1 MTALAPAADL
11 SDRQTIRRTDLP
23 SVNRE
28 RPDGTPLP
36 RREIRHRASPVR
48 GRRTSSASASP
59 SPSAASPAA
68 TPAPPPG
75 DPTALC
81 CAVAHAATEVLRGVR
96 PLAQLVRSVSPEVF
110 EQLEVL
116 ARLRSVARE
125 RRGAPPTPQ
134 SRSRVRRARVVK
146 VSPEAAEAT
155 VVIDDVDRVRAA
167 ALRVELHRG
176 RWRVV
181 VLEIG

>member
-1 MTALAPAADL
+1 MTALAPTVPL
-11 SDRQTIRRTDLP
+11 SDRQTIRRTDTA
-23 SVNRE
+23 SVNQE
-28 RPDGTPLP
+28 SPAGTVSA
-36 RREIRHRASPVR
+36 RRGLRHRASPAPV
-48 GRRTSSASASP
+48 RRTPALP
-59 SPSAASPAA
+59 GRELAAD
-68 TPAPPPG
+68 PG

-96 PLAQLVRSVSPEVF
+96 PLAQLVRSVSPEVYD
-110 EQLEVL
+110 QLEAL
-116 ARLRSVARE
+116 ARVRSAARE

-134 SRSRVRRARVVK
+134 SRSRVRRARVVR
-146 VSPEAAEAT
+146 VAPEAAEAT
-155 VVIDDVDRVRAA
+155 VIIDDVDRVRAA

>member
-1 MTALAPAADL
+1 MTALAPAVDL
-11 SDRQTIRRTDLP
+11 SDRQKLRRTDSPPVDQDSPAVRAPGRHELRHTVP
-23 SVNRE
+23 QAPTVRAKS
-28 RPDGTPLP
+28 LP
-36 RREIRHRASPVR
+36 RQA
-48 GRRTSSASASP
+48 
-59 SPSAASPAA
+59 PAA
-68 TPAPPPG
+68 DPG

-96 PLAQLVRSVSPEVF
+96 PLAQLVRSVSPEVYD
-110 EQLEVL
+110 QLEVL
-116 ARLRSVARE
+116 AQVRAAARG

-134 SRSRVRRARVVK
+134 SRSRVRRARVVR
-146 VSPEAAEAT
+146 VAPDAAEAT

>member
-1 MTALAPAADL
+1 MTALAPAVDL
-11 SDRQTIRRTDLP
+11 TDRPRLRRTDTA

-28 RPDGTPLP
+28 RTVEKPPA
-36 RREIRHRASPVR
+36 RRELRHRASPAPAR
-48 GRRTSSASASP
+48 PTQ
-59 SPSAASPAA
+59 AAAREN
-68 TPAPPPG
+68 PAPDPG

-96 PLAQLVRSVSPEVF
+96 PLAQLVRSVSPEVYD
-110 EQLEVL
+110 QLEAL
-116 ARLRSVARE
+116 AQVRSSARG

-134 SRSRVRRARVVK
+134 SRSRVRRARVVR
-146 VSPEAAEAT
+146 VAHDAAEAS

>member
-1 MTALAPAADL
+1 MTALAPTVDL
-11 SDRQTIRRTDLP
+11 SDRPRLRRTDTA
-23 SVNRE
+23 SVDRE
-28 RPDGTPLP
+28 GTAEKSPA
-36 RREIRHRASPVR
+36 RRELRHRASRAPEPA
-48 GRRTSSASASP
+48 RRAQP
-59 SPSAASPAA
+59 PAA
-68 TPAPPPG
+68 QAPAADPG

-96 PLAQLVRSVSPEVF
+96 PLAQLVRSVSPEVYD
-110 EQLEVL
+110 QLEALTQVRAA
-116 ARLRSVARE
+116 ARG

-134 SRSRVRRARVVK
+134 SRSRVRRARVVR
-146 VSPEAAEAT
+146 VAHDAAEAT

>member
-1 MTALAPAADL
+1 MTALAPIVDHPA
-11 SDRQTIRRTDLP
+11 RQEIRRTDTA

-28 RPDGTPLP
+28 GTEVKGSA
-36 RREIRHRASPVR
+36 RRELRHRASPAPA
-48 GRRTSSASASP
+48 SSSSP
-59 SPSAASPAA
+59 SRRPQ
-68 TPAPPPG
+68 TPAGQDPAPDPG

-96 PLAQLVRSVSPEVF
+96 PLAQLVRSVSPEVYD
-110 EQLEVL
+110 QLETLTQVRSA
-116 ARLRSVARE
+116 ARG

-134 SRSRVRRARVVK
+134 SRSRVRRARVVR
-146 VSPEAAEAT
+146 VAPDAAEAT

>member
-1 MTALAPAADL
+1 MTALAPTAPAAD
-11 SDRQTIRRTDLP
+11 RQELRRTDTAA
-23 SVNRE
+23 VNRE
-28 RPDGTPLP
+28 SSAATVSARHGL
-36 RREIRHRASPVR
+36 RHRAAPAPVR
-48 GRRTSSASASP
+48 R
-59 SPSAASPAA
+59 
-68 TPAPPPG
+68 TPAPPGREPAADPG

-96 PLAQLVRSVSPEVF
+96 PLAQLVRSVSPEVYD
-110 EQLEVL
+110 QLEAL
-116 ARLRSVARE
+116 ARVRSAARD

-134 SRSRVRRARVVK
+134 SRSRVRRARVVR
-146 VSPEAAEAT
+146 VAPDAAEAT
-155 VVIDDVDRVRAA
+155 VIIDDVDRVRAA

>member
-1 MTALAPAADL
+1 MTALAPTAPAAD
-11 SDRQTIRRTDLP
+11 RQELRRTDTA

-28 RPDGTPLP
+28 SSTATVSARHGL
-36 RREIRHRASPVR
+36 RHRAAPAPVR
-48 GRRTSSASASP
+48 R
-59 SPSAASPAA
+59 
-68 TPAPPPG
+68 TPAPPGREPAADPG

-96 PLAQLVRSVSPEVF
+96 PLAQLVRSVSPEVYD
-110 EQLEVL
+110 QLEAL
-116 ARLRSVARE
+116 ARVRSAARD

-134 SRSRVRRARVVK
+134 SRSRVRRARVVR
-146 VSPEAAEAT
+146 VAPDAAEAT
-155 VVIDDVDRVRAA
+155 VIIDDVDRVRAA

>member
-11 SDRQTIRRTDLP
+11 SERQANHRTDLP
-23 SVNRE
+23 PVNRE
-28 RPDGTPLP
+28 EPDGTPSP
-36 RREIRHRASPVR
+36 RRELRHRVTPGRGHQAAPGTPHTPRRGPGGGEGPV
-48 GRRTSSASASP
+48 AE
-59 SPSAASPAA
+59 
-68 TPAPPPG
+68 PG

-81 CAVAHAATEVLRGVR
+81 CAVAHAATEVMRGVR
-96 PLAQLVRSVSPEVF
+96 PLAQLVRSVSPEVYD
-110 EQLEVL
+110 QLEVL
-116 ARLRSVARE
+116 TRLRTTARA

-134 SRSRVRRARVVK
+134 SRSRVRRARVVR
-146 VSPEAAEAT
+146 VSPDAAEAT